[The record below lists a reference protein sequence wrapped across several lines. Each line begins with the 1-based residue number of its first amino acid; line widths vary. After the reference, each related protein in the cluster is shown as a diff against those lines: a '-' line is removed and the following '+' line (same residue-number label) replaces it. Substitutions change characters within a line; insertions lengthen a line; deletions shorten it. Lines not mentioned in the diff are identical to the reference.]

1 MALLELLVN
10 GFGIEG
16 IVKVLLV
23 LWYVFALFVFN
34 RLSSIERLHKWC
46 GNATDRVSKTG
57 NPALFELS
65 AAREVGSLLPVPLGD
80 YVRVIGKAFL
90 LSLN

>member
-1 MALLELLVN
+1 
-10 GFGIEG
+10 
-16 IVKVLLV
+16 
-23 LWYVFALFVFN
+23 
-34 RLSSIERLHKWC
+34 
-46 GNATDRVSKTG
+46 
-57 NPALFELS
+57 LFELS